1 MFCFYPSSPKPTY
14 IFFLRLPILSNAI
27 LNSNLSNIPIVFRGS
42 LKVLCVNMWMM
53 LSCVVTLFPDV
64 PLLCLLGYCGADMKA
79 VCAEAALCALRR
91 RYPQIYSSS
100 QKLVLDV
107 ASISIGSR
115 DFLSAMRKTVP
126 ASQRA
131 VSSPAKA
138 LTPVVQPLLGAALQ
152 TVLGTVSRLFPHAE
166 QGLRRDKRDN
176 GVLPAGVLDDGLLH
190 SEDEDSSVCINGLS
204 HKAKAAGGFLHFSRW
219 VTGCP
224 AHRNLYPK
232 CVFLPLLPEVCTGNL

>member
-1 MFCFYPSSPKPTY
+1 
-14 IFFLRLPILSNAI
+14 
-27 LNSNLSNIPIVFRGS
+27 
-42 LKVLCVNMWMM
+42 MM
-53 LSCVVTLFPDV
+53 LSCVVTLFPNV

-166 QGLRRDKRDN
+166 QGLKRDKRDN
-176 GVLPAGVLDDGLLH
+176 GGSTGTRESLFFFSHVNCLH
-190 SEDEDSSVCINGLS
+190 CRD
-204 HKAKAAGGFLHFSRW
+204 FFSPQGRD
-219 VTGCP
+219 
-224 AHRNLYPK
+224 K
-232 CVFLPLLPEVCTGNL
+232 